1 MGAFFSNNI
10 LDKGLG
16 KIPGNTGKT
25 IRDAFSS
32 GTKFLNA
39 FDYRGLMYPLD
50 LDSFASGQNHMIVFH
65 IWKRDLAS
73 QSLAFHEKTD
83 IRNDGA
89 LSLKNVKEQYQK
101 IAGSGSK
108 ISSFMSNL
116 AIGGRNVASKYL
128 PNAANDLKTDIAEVL
143 ERSSSATTL
152 IKETIAI
159 HMPTLYTDSYSA
171 YWNPNNL
178 AVKNW
183 LTTGSFADFAKQ
195 VFGSIADASV
205 SMMNDW
211 FDKNVGNDLETLIS
225 AGLGVVK
232 NPWQEQ
238 LFQHMNFRNFNF
250 DFHFRPRNEKEAEN
264 VYNIIQAFRWHMHP
278 EVSKD
283 FSSRYLIYPDEFSIE
298 FYASGK
304 LNRYLSQ
311 IGMCVLTDMNVN
323 YSDSGVYSTHRV
335 NARGASAT
343 TISLSLKFTE
353 VELLTRNRIDTLTDA
368 YDKDNNYV
376 DVRRKY

>member
-1 MGAFFSNNI
+1 MSSFFNGNVI
-10 LDKGLG
+10 DKGLG

-39 FDYRGLMYPLD
+39 YDYRGLMYPLD
-50 LDSFASGQNHMIVFH
+50 LDSFASGQNHMMVFH

-73 QSLAFHEKTD
+73 QNLAFHEKTSV
-83 IRNDGA
+83 RNDA
-89 LSLKNVKEQYQK
+89 AISLKNVKDQFDK
-101 IAGSGSK
+101 MKVGSFVNELSIK
-108 ISSFMSNL
+108 
-116 AIGGRNVASKYL
+116 GREFASKYL
-128 PNAANDLKTDIAEVL
+128 SNSVNNSISDISDIIQ
-143 ERSSSATTL
+143 RSSSATTL

-159 HMPTLYTDSYSA
+159 HMPTIFTDAYAA
-171 YWNPNNL
+171 YWNPKNL
-178 AVKNW
+178 VVKNW
-183 LTTGSFADFAKQ
+183 LTMGPSITDFAKQ
-195 VFGSIADASV
+195 VVGSVADASIA
-205 SMMNDW
+205 MMNDW
-211 FDKNVGNDLETLIS
+211 FDRNTGNDLETLLS

-238 LFQHMNFRNFNF
+238 LFQHMDFRTFNF
-250 DFHFRPRNEKEAEN
+250 DFHFRPRNEREAEN
-264 VYNIIQAFRWHMHP
+264 VNNIISTFRWHMHP

-283 FSSRYLIYPDEFSIE
+283 FSQRYLIYPDEFSIE

-311 IGMCVLTDMNVN
+311 IGMCVLTNMSVN
-323 YSDSGVYSTHRV
+323 YSDAGVYSTHRT
-335 NARGASAT
+335 NARGAMPT
-343 TISLSLKFTE
+343 TVSLSLQFTE